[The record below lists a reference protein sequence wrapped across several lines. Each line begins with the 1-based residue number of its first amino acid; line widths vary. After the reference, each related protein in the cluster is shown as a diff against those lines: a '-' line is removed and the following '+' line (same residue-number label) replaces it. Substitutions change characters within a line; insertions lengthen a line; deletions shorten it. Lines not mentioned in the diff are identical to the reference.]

1 MVHTTYIVIKWRPV
15 RIQMAKL
22 VIGQNI
28 ILVRLLI
35 SQIFRDN
42 VQFHR
47 KSTKKSPAAQ
57 SVVDHG
63 EGSTKH
69 PRHHAIILDK
79 GYVGIED
86 SVR

>member
-1 MVHTTYIVIKWRPV
+1 MYPNGEACNWKT
-15 RIQMAKL
+15 
-22 VIGQNI
+22 I

-35 SQIFRDN
+35 SQFFYDN

-57 SVVDHG
+57 SLVDHG

-79 GYVGIED
+79 GYVDIED

>member
-1 MVHTTYIVIKWRPV
+1 MEASTYPNGEACNWTKHYPGATADIT
-15 RIQMAKL
+15 MF
-22 VIGQNI
+22 
-28 ILVRLLI
+28 
-35 SQIFRDN
+35 SDN

-69 PRHHAIILDK
+69 PRHHAIILDR

>member
-1 MVHTTYIVIKWRPV
+1 MEASTYPNGEVYSWTKYYPSATV
-15 RIQMAKL
+15 D
-22 VIGQNI
+22 I
-28 ILVRLLI
+28 I
-35 SQIFRDN
+35 IFRDN

-47 KSTKKSPAAQ
+47 KSTKKSPATQ

-63 EGSTKH
+63 EGPTKH

-86 SVR
+86 SVM

>member
-1 MVHTTYIVIKWRPV
+1 MF
-15 RIQMAKL
+15 
-22 VIGQNI
+22 
-28 ILVRLLI
+28 
-35 SQIFRDN
+35 SDN

-79 GYVGIED
+79 GYVGVED